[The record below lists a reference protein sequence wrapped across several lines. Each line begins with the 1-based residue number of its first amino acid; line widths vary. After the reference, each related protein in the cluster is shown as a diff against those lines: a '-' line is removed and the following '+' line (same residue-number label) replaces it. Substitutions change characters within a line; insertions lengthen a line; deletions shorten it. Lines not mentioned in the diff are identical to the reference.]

1 MVVKMFYLSV
11 QYIFLQHKYHK
22 ETMSQK
28 WKAQQHQFN

>member
-22 ETMSQK
+22 EAMSQK
-28 WKAQQHQFN
+28 